1 MLDTTFWK
9 NKRVFL
15 TGHTGFKGSWLCLM
29 LDRLG
34 AEVSGY
40 ALKPPTKPGLFQI
53 AEVKKFTRTT
63 LADINDFS
71 SLRKAM
77 RAASPEI
84 VIHMAAQSIVRESYA
99 HPLGTYATNV
109 MGTVNVLE
117 ASRGLRSLSAI
128 INVTSD
134 KCYENREQFWSF
146 RETDPLG
153 GFDPYSN
160 SKACSELVTAA
171 YRRSFFNVTE
181 QGRPGPLIATA
192 RSGNVLGGGDW
203 AKDRLVPDCIRSIQN
218 RQKIVIRNPR
228 SVRPWQH
235 VLEPLTGYLMLAEQL
250 SKKQVTYAGA
260 WNFGPDNDDAQPV
273 SWIVKQISHQF
284 KGLLEVVKSKEQ
296 KAPYE
301 AGRLILDSAKA
312 RCLLGWR
319 PRWNLEQALAKTTAW
334 YQDYLAGRPM
344 RSICRQQL
352 DDYFNN

>member
-1 MLDTTFWK
+1 MLDTAFWK

-34 AEVSGY
+34 ADVSGY

-53 AEVKKFTRTT
+53 VELKKCTQTT
-63 LADINDFS
+63 LADINDLS
-71 SLRKAM
+71 SLKKAM

-84 VIHMAAQSIVRESYA
+84 VIHMAAQSIVRESYVNA
-99 HPLGTYATNV
+99 VGTYATNV
-109 MGTVNVLE
+109 MGTVNILE
-117 ASRGLRSLSAI
+117 AARGQRSLRAI

-134 KCYENREQFWSF
+134 KCYENREQVWSF

-160 SKACSELVTAA
+160 SKACSELVTSA

-203 AKDRLVPDCIRSIQN
+203 AKDRLIPDCIRSIQK
-218 RQKIVIRNPR
+218 REKIVIRNPR

-235 VLEPLTGYLMLAEQL
+235 VFEPLTGYLMLAEQL
-250 SKKQVTYAGA
+250 LLKQVTFAGA
-260 WNFGPDNDDAQPV
+260 WNFGPDKNDVQPV
-273 SWIVKQISHQF
+273 SWIVKQISKQF
-284 KGLLEVVKSKEQ
+284 DGILEVVKSKEE

-301 AGRLILDSAKA
+301 AGMLTLDSAKA
-312 RCLLGWR
+312 RRLLGWR
-319 PRWNLEQALAKTTAW
+319 PRWNLEQALEKTTAW
-334 YQDYLAGRPM
+334 YQEYLAGRHM
-344 RSICRQQL
+344 RSICMQQL